1 MPAGSRVPQVRHP
14 SRQVV
19 PIRPLPLRP
28 TPVGLRGHLRRGGA
42 FSAPCPRE
50 PHEHELPGS
59 PLSGFRSIEVAFR
72 VRGDVVA

>member
-28 TPVGLRGHLRRGGA
+28 TPVGLRSHLRRGA

-50 PHEHELPGS
+50 PHEDELPGS
-59 PLSGFRSIEVAFR
+59 PLSGLGSIEVAFR
-72 VRGDVVA
+72 IRGDVVA